1 MSEKKRVLIIEDDEL
16 LRTSLQFFLSSK
28 SYEVLEAEN
37 GFQAIEILAKNTVS
51 AIVTDLNMPNMS
63 GTAFI
68 KHLRETMKLDVP
80 ILVLTSMGNERSEL
94 ESFHLG
100 ANDFIAKPFDVDF
113 LLNSIK
119 KNLQSAG

>member
-80 ILVLTSMGNERSEL
+80 ILVLTAMGNERSEL

-100 ANDFIAKPFDVDF
+100 ANDFIAKPFSPSV
-113 LLNSIK
+113 
-119 KNLQSAG
+119 LQLRLEKVLK